1 MTPPMGRDCDSFVRV
16 IHICPKQFASEESK
30 ENRKVP
36 DRKMEGLIF
45 LSDSF
50 LFASRVVGLRRLERL
65 LRSDKAPPEKRR
77 RGEIEL

>member
-1 MTPPMGRDCDSFVRV
+1 
-16 IHICPKQFASEESK
+16 
-30 ENRKVP
+30 
-36 DRKMEGLIF
+36 MEGLIF